1 MRDRAFTDFDFAN
14 AFRSWEMQKGYP
26 VINVRLNGLQ
36 FEIAQERFFTVKKNS
51 SDDTSVW
58 QIPLNYATPGDSN
71 FEDTKFT
78 QYMVDKTAQFAAPA
92 DAPQW
97 YIFNK
102 QQLGYYR
109 VNYDFANWH
118 ALILVLNSD
127 DYNQIHVLNRAQLV
141 DDTINF
147 AVGGYLDYET
157 TFGILSYLVREVEY
171 TPWSPAER
179 FFNQLYTTF
188 GTMDPDVRVC
198 RSLIFEHSPISKHN
212 FFSA

>member
-1 MRDRAFTDFDFAN
+1 
-14 AFRSWEMQKGYP
+14 MQKGYP

-36 FEIAQERFFTVKKNS
+36 FEITQERFFTSKPDGVN
-51 SDDTSVW
+51 DTSIFS
-58 QIPLNYATPGDSN
+58 IPLNFATPGDSN
-71 FEDTKFT
+71 FKDTKFT
-78 QYMVDKTAQFAAPA
+78 RYMVEKTAQFAAPA

-147 AVGGYLDYET
+147 AAGGYLDYET
-157 TFGILSYLVREVEY
+157 TFGILSYLAREVEY
-171 TPWSPAER
+171 TPWYPADR
-179 FFNQLYTTF
+179 LISQLYTTF
-188 GTMDPDVRVC
+188 GPMNDLLNVSV
-198 RSLIFEHSPISKHN
+198 
-212 FFSA
+212 

>member
-1 MRDRAFTDFDFAN
+1 
-14 AFRSWEMQKGYP
+14 MQKGYP

-36 FEIAQERFFTVKKNS
+36 FEITQERFFTVKRDS

-58 QIPLNYATPGDSN
+58 QIPLNFASSGDAN

-78 QYMVDKTAQFAAPA
+78 QYMAEKTAQFAAPTGS
-92 DAPQW
+92 DQW

-147 AVGGYLDYET
+147 AAGGYLDYET

-171 TPWSPAER
+171 TPWNPADR
-179 FFNQLYTTF
+179 FINQLYTTF
-188 GTMDPDVRVC
+188 GTRNDILNVSFC
-198 RSLIFEHSPISKHN
+198 LKA
-212 FFSA
+212 FS